1 MHDKIKEYIFWF
13 YNIAINTLLNS
24 WKATFVD
31 AQPKRAMTVEKS
43 GVLNIFNIRHKNRN
57 YLLHNDDKDDREE
70 DVEEGDNG
78 RNKDDY
84 TQDIMQLILYGLYK
98 KVRNLCN
105 HILG

>member
-1 MHDKIKEYIFWF
+1 
-13 YNIAINTLLNS
+13 
-24 WKATFVD
+24 
-31 AQPKRAMTVEKS
+31 MTVERS

-98 KVRNLCN
+98 KYVIYAIIFWVNTYVKQPP
-105 HILG
+105 

>member
-1 MHDKIKEYIFWF
+1 
-13 YNIAINTLLNS
+13 
-24 WKATFVD
+24 
-31 AQPKRAMTVEKS
+31 MTVEKS

-98 KVRNLCN
+98 KYVIYAIIFWNN
-105 HILG
+105 TYVKQPP

>member
-1 MHDKIKEYIFWF
+1 M
-13 YNIAINTLLNS
+13 
-24 WKATFVD
+24 
-31 AQPKRAMTVEKS
+31 
-43 GVLNIFNIRHKNRN
+43 
-57 YLLHNDDKDDREE
+57 HNDDKDDREE

-105 HILG
+105 HILE